1 MEQMAGALER
11 ARKIR
16 LVIFDVDGVLTDGGI
31 YVGADGELYKP
42 FFCRDGLGITVA
54 RKSGLKTAIITGR
67 QSAQVKRRG
76 EELHIDAIW
85 QGCMDKRQAYEE
97 LKAKFALKDEEIAYI
112 GDDLIDLPI
121 MVQVGFAAAVA
132 DAAPE
137 VRQHAHIV
145 SGFPGGK
152 GAVREVL
159 EFLLKAQGKWE
170 SIVAGF
176 LSPSPLKDL
185 GQ

>member
-31 YVGADGELYKP
+31 YVGAEGELYKP
-42 FFCRDGLGITVA
+42 FHCRDGLGITLA
-54 RKSGLKTAIITGR
+54 RKNGLKTAIITGR
-67 QSAQVKRRG
+67 ESAQVKRRG
-76 EELHIDAIW
+76 EELRIDAVW

-97 LKAKFALKDEEIAYI
+97 LKERFALRDEEIAYI

-121 MVQVGFAAAVA
+121 MLQAGFAAAVA
-132 DAAPE
+132 DAVPE
-137 VRQHAHIV
+137 VRQHAHVV
-145 SGFPGGK
+145 SGFSGGK

-159 EFLLKAQGKWE
+159 EFLLKVQGKWE

-176 LSPSPLKDL
+176 LCPSSPGNL